1 MTRSMWTWPA
11 IIVASAV
18 ATGLAVMCGVSPAV
32 RVVLAL
38 WFLLV
43 CPGMAVVR
51 LLRIRD
57 RSSEFA
63 LAVACSLG
71 IESLLATT
79 MVYAGLWSPLGGLAL
94 LVGITIT
101 GAILQI
107 VVSKRLS
114 RKSGIRTDESDS
126 VPPA

>member
-18 ATGLAVMCGVSPAV
+18 AICLAVMCGVLPAV
-32 RVVLAL
+32 RVMLTL

-43 CPGMAVVR
+43 CPGMAVIQ
-51 LLRIRD
+51 LLRISD

-79 MVYAGLWSPLGGLAL
+79 MVYAGLWSPLSGLAL
-94 LVGITIT
+94 LIGISVI

-107 VVSKRLS
+107 VVSYRLE
-114 RKSGIRTDESDS
+114 RRNEVHADESDAAS
-126 VPPA
+126 PA